1 MRKLKFDVKIQ
12 PIVWIVGILLFIG
25 LSCTNDSGPTGPN
38 IIPDPDPIGYS
49 EVDIF
54 GVSSSNYLLDDSTVV
69 VLGTYINLRNE
80 SVKLPQVGVV
90 IYSDDYD
97 LLLFQTGSFYDNST
111 GDKVDV
117 VSNPAIL
124 KAYLEINHSK
134 VVEDADGKE
143 VFYFLFFWKNL
154 SSAEVRGILVDYL
167 DYFKSLNKKAG
178 FSESVLL
185 KGFIN
190 E

>member
-1 MRKLKFDVKIQ
+1 MWKQFLKIDV
-12 PIVWIVGILLFIG
+12 VLLFIVAV
-25 LSCTNDSGPTGPN
+25 LIVVSCTNNSGPTAPN
-38 IIPDPDPIGYS
+38 VIPDPDPIGYS

-154 SSAEVRGILVDYL
+154 SSAEVRGVLVDYL
-167 DYFKSLNKKAG
+167 DYFKGLNKKAG
-178 FSESVLL
+178 FSKEFGGKANSTI
-185 KGFIN
+185 F
-190 E
+190 